1 MAGLGQALAGGA
13 QHAEP
18 DMDQQGGPSDGDQ
31 DNAANVSP
39 EEQAQY
45 DKFVLNAVKVIFP
58 EASPDA
64 LGAGEVDVQ
73 DPALGKPSPQII
85 QSLQS
90 TDNPI
95 ASLAQTAVQLIA
107 SLDSSAQ
114 RSGLRLEDD
123 ALYEAGTSV
132 LEILASVAQM
142 QGSHDFSDDEME
154 QALYH
159 ALDIYK
165 DGPGKDRVNQADAKG
180 EWDEFVAEQGGDPAQ
195 VDAAATQAAQQA
207 PPQQQMGA

>member
-31 DNAANVSP
+31 DNAPNVSP

-45 DKFVLNAVKVIFP
+45 DKFVINAMTVIFP

-64 LGAGEVDVQ
+64 LGTGEADVQ

-90 TDNPI
+90 TDNPV
-95 ASLAQTAVQLIA
+95 ASLAQTTAQLIA

-114 RSGLRLEDD
+114 RSGLRLEDNT
-123 ALYEAGTSV
+123 LYEAGAAII
-132 LEILASVAQM
+132 EILANVAQLY
-142 QGSHDFSDDEME
+142 GIHEFSDNEME
-154 QALYH
+154 QTLY
-159 ALDIYK
+159 LTSDIYK
-165 DGPGKDRVNQADAKG
+165 DGPGKDRINQADAKS
-180 EWDEFVAEQGGDPAQ
+180 EWDQFVQEQGGDPAQ